1 MVNYLREGTCWAFT
15 EGAVRVKFSLDTDV
29 TWQLSEGDCNH
40 RDKRPVL
47 PGATGVSVNCITAPG
62 TTAEERGEKKA
73 SKHKLKTKSGAEKI
87 WGFFFF
93 LYLEEKKN
101 KYIFQYR
108 GSGNV
113 VSWPTV
119 MNDNSG
125 RRDESNSKRLV
136 SSTREGSGRK

>member
-62 TTAEERGEKKA
+62 TTAEERGKKRPVNTNWKPKA
-73 SKHKLKTKSGAEKI
+73 VLRKSEGFSFFYI
-87 WGFFFF
+87 W
-93 LYLEEKKN
+93 KKKK